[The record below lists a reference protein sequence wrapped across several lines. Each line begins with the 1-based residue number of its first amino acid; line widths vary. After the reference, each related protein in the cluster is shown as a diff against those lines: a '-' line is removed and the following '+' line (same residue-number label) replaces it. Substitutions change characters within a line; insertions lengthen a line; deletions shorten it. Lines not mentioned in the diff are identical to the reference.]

1 MPSVAQK
8 TTGSAVADPRGPGKR
23 PEGPALDQAASDGPV
38 LDPAL
43 NIIPDN
49 VASVHLT
56 AVCGT
61 AMGALAAVLQEKGIR
76 VTGSDA
82 NVYPP
87 MSTFL
92 HGKKIPV
99 TEGFS
104 ADNPAYGP
112 DLVVIGNAVRR
123 DNPEMD
129 TLSRMRI
136 PYCSMPQ
143 AVNRFLVAGRKTI
156 VVTGTHGKTTTSAMI
171 AWLLSE
177 GGMDPSFL
185 IGGILG
191 NFRSNYRTGCGG
203 WAVLEGD
210 EYDTAFFDKKPKFF
224 HYPADTAIVTSIE
237 FDHADIF
244 ASLAHIRC
252 AFDEFLSGMDPG
264 ARLIAFDGDETVRG
278 LIAGRNVRV
287 EMYGEDGASMWQI
300 GKLWP
305 DFPYNGFEVIRNGR
319 LFGRFRMKM
328 PGAHNRSNAL
338 AAVAAAAGA
347 GLPADVIERGLE
359 TFNGIRR
366 RQEIRGVKNG
376 VIVLDDFAHHPTA
389 VKHTVAAVREF
400 YPDAGLFAVFEP
412 RTNTSMRSVFQSV
425 YPECFSG
432 ADTICIRKPPLLEKI
447 PQDIRFSSEQLVQD
461 LADRGAD
468 AHFFHDTEGI
478 ISFVA
483 GRARPGDVVLVMSNG
498 GFDNIHERLLSAL

>member
-1 MPSVAQK
+1 MEQK
-8 TTGSAVADPRGPGKR
+8 KTGSAEAGPKGSDGPEADCSVTDQAGPG
-23 PEGPALDQAASDGPV
+23 GPV

-43 NIIPDN
+43 NTIPRN
-49 VASVHLT
+49 VASVHLI

-61 AMGALAAVLQEKGIR
+61 AMGALAAVLREKGIC

-92 HGKKIPV
+92 AGKKIPV

-123 DNPEMD
+123 DNPEVA
-129 TLSRMRI
+129 TVARKRI

-143 AVNRFLVAGRKTI
+143 AVNRFLVEDRKAV

-171 AWLLSE
+171 AWLLFE

-191 NFRSNYRTGCGG
+191 NFHSNYRTGSGG

-210 EYDTAFFDKKPKFF
+210 EYDTAFFDKKAKFF
-224 HYPADTAIVTSIE
+224 HYPPNTAVVTSVE

-244 ASLAHIRC
+244 DNLAHIRT
-252 AFDEFLSGMDPG
+252 AFDEYLSGMDPG

-278 LIAGRNVRV
+278 LVAGRNVHI
-287 EMYGEDGASMWQI
+287 EMYGMDGTAMWQI
-300 GKLWP
+300 GKHWP
-305 DFPYNGFEVIRNGR
+305 DFPYNGFEVIRDGR

-328 PGAHNRSNAL
+328 PGAHNRWNAL
-338 AAVAAAAGA
+338 AAVALAAGA
-347 GLPADVIERGLE
+347 GLPVDDIRRGLE
-359 TFNGIRR
+359 TFSGIRR

-376 VIVLDDFAHHPTA
+376 VLVLDDFAHHPSA

-425 YPECFSG
+425 YPGCFSG
-432 ADTICIRKPPLLEKI
+432 ADTICIRKPPLLDKI
-447 PQDIRFSSEQLVQD
+447 PKDKRFSSQQLVED

-468 AHFFHDTEGI
+468 AHFFRDTEGI
-478 ISFVA
+478 ISFIA

-498 GFDNIHERLLSAL
+498 GFDNIHERLLTAL